1 MIASIIT
8 GNAEY
13 DPKVQNL
20 NESPLNLQKEFKV
33 QVSLSDFIGRKDT
46 ELKTLG
52 FFNDIL
58 TLLYKANQTSYYI
71 KIIDKK
77 NIINNSFIS
86 ILNINYSLQI
96 YDYMLNLE
104 THWEDNERLYLV
116 FEGIKRYTTLENL
129 IKRHANDITEDH
141 LLIIFRQILESIRY
155 LHKNHIYGC
164 CLYLSS
170 FIYDKITQTIKL
182 TDIGFSKVFLSSNNL
197 DDNELQNGF
206 TFNEYTPP
214 EVFEK
219 MGTTFNITEIDKL
232 KNEFYD
238 IWQLGILFFKIAT
251 FGESPF
257 EDAKNENLRDCIR
270 NKNINYSKLNKYTS
284 LIAQIIDK
292 MLQIMPEYRYNVDA
306 LIALIHF
313 KDNKIPLLYF
323 HSNKNEDDAISLS
336 MVNEEKKKIGN
347 DFKFEK
353 ELINEEIKN
362 EKEINNEEVE
372 IKQQNKDN
380 NNTKN
385 KIKLKGVKIQGN
397 LVNDKMA
404 LFNQEIYPT
413 GSVLPTLKKNFINRF
428 NNVDQN
434 LVLELA
440 SKLSL
445 LEKEYKKLDENKMA
459 VYNITNY
466 VINNLKK
473 LNDIDNDNNNLLI
486 KKFNNL
492 LLSKRE
498 TNELYEEMVKERGEF
513 SQDKFKALISNLIYE
528 IKRLGIELEQEKST
542 IEKLKK
548 KIKEQEKRDLD
559 LKNEHQEKIEFYQR
573 KIEILEE
580 VIFSAD
586 NNRSLNEKD
595 FKNKNKLIYTA
606 LENSIQNFTEING
619 KLKKSLEENMAKFK
633 DNKKDWLE
641 DMIKAK
647 EEFRNEISFYLQ
659 KSVEE
664 PKVYDFKKK
673 EKKDEKDNKKNEEIE
688 KLKKRIDELK
698 ETIKEQNNT
707 IINSN
712 NFIRDI
718 NKELKDK
725 KDEIEDLKNRLK
737 ENKENEEN
745 KEKTGKK

>member
-257 EDAKNENLRDCIR
+257 EDAKNENLRDYIR

>member
-20 NESPLNLQKEFKV
+20 NESPLNLQKDFKV

-46 ELKTLG
+46 EPKTLG

-58 TLLYKANQTSYYI
+58 TLLYRANQTSYYI

-323 HSNKNEDDAISLS
+323 HSNKNEGDAISLS

-473 LNDIDNDNNNLLI
+473 LNDIDNENNNLLI

-745 KEKTGKK
+745 KENAGKK